1 MIRPALAVLS
11 PPGARGR
18 LSILIFHRVV
28 QQRDPLLPDLPDAQW
43 FDGCMRWVSAWC
55 NVLPLNEAV
64 RRLAAGTLPAR
75 SLSITFDDGYADN
88 VTVAAPILR
97 RYGLHATFFV
107 ATGFL
112 EGGAMW
118 NDRVIEAIRRS
129 PIQEIDLSKIG
140 LGSVGVANDTD
151 RRAAIERVLEAIKHR
166 RPADREAA
174 VQTIEEACASHFDGE
189 LMMRS
194 GQVVEL
200 AKLGMDIGAHT
211 VTHPILA
218 RLPVEQARWEIAES
232 KSALESIIG
241 RRVELFAYPNGLPG
255 RDFAPEHVELV
266 RTCGFKAAVTT
277 AWGSAGKGDDI
288 YQLPRFTP
296 WNRSR
301 LGFGLRLLS
310 NARRAAAS
318 MV

>member
-11 PPGARGR
+11 PPGVRGR

-28 QQRDPLLPDLPDAQW
+28 QQRDPLLPDLPDARW

-64 RRLAAGTLPAR
+64 QSLAAGTLPAR

-129 PIQEIDLSKIG
+129 PSQVIDLSKIG
-140 LGSVGVANDTD
+140 LGRVGIANDAE
-151 RRAAIERVLEAIKHR
+151 RREAIGRVIVAIKHR
-166 RPADREAA
+166 CPADREAA
-174 VQTIEEACASHFDGE
+174 VREIEDACSSRFDGE
-189 LMMRS
+189 LMMRP
-194 GQVVEL
+194 GQVLEL
-200 AKLGMDIGAHT
+200 AGLGMGIGAHT

-218 RLPVEQARWEIAES
+218 RLPIKQARWEIAEG
-232 KSALESIIG
+232 KSTLESIIG
-241 RRVELFAYPNGLPG
+241 RRVELFAYPNGRPG
-255 RDFAPEHVELV
+255 SDFAPEHVELV

-277 AWGSAGKGDDI
+277 AWGSAGKGDDV

-301 LGFGLRLLS
+301 LGFGLRLLG
-310 NARRAAAS
+310 NTRRAAAS
-318 MV
+318 TV